1 MQHFLTNDFLLTTA
15 TAKTLYHTY
24 AEQLP
29 IIDYHCHLSPR
40 EIAEDKHY
48 ANITEVWLYG
58 DHYKWR
64 AMRSCGVDEK
74 YITGDAS
81 DYEKFRAWC
90 SIMPRLIGNP
100 LYHWSHLELRRYFDC
115 DLILNESN
123 CDAIWA
129 LTAERLQSPDMSARA
144 LITRSRVAVVCTTD
158 DPADSLDYHRQLAAE
173 GFPTQVLPTFRPDAA
188 LNLDK
193 KGYADYIR
201 RLGEAN
207 GIAITDLETLK
218 AAMVTA
224 LDRFAAAGCRVAD
237 HGISDALTFTVPNEY
252 AADDILRRALA
263 ADGKGITPEEC
274 TMFRSQMM
282 RFFGQQ
288 YVARGMVMQL
298 HMGVLRNPN
307 TAMFKKLGP
316 DSGFDTVYGPSYI
329 PALSALLNYLHEAD
343 ALPRTV
349 LYAINATDNAAI
361 GTLCGTFCVGDGS
374 GLPRVTQGSAWW
386 FNDHIDG
393 MRDQLRSYAAL
404 SALGNHLGMLTDSR
418 SFLSYPRHEY
428 FRRILCAQLGEWVE
442 AGQYPADYDA
452 LAQLVMDICFNN
464 TKNYFGFAL

>member
-1 MQHFLTNDFLLTTA
+1 MQQFITNDFLLTTS

-24 AEQLP
+24 AETLP

-40 EIAEDKHY
+40 EIAENKQY

-90 SIMPRLIGNP
+90 GIMPKLVGNP

-115 DLILNESN
+115 DLILNEDN

-129 LTAERLQSPDMSARA
+129 LTAEKLQSPDMTAQA
-144 LITRSRVAVVCTTD
+144 LITRSHVAIVCTTD
-158 DPADSLDYHRQLAAE
+158 DPADSLEYHKQIADSN
-173 GFPTQVLPTFRPDAA
+173 FTTQVLPTFRPDAA
-188 LNLDK
+188 LNIDK
-193 KGYADYIR
+193 RGITAYIKC
-201 RLGEAN
+201 LGEAN
-207 GIAITDLETLK
+207 DVDITDYESLK
-218 AAMVTA
+218 VAMTVA
-224 LDRFAAAGCRVAD
+224 LDRFTAAGCRVAD
-237 HGISDALTFTVPNEY
+237 HGISDALTFAVPNEY
-252 AADDILRRALA
+252 AAGEIFKKALA
-263 ADGKGITPEEC
+263 NDGKGMTPEEM
-274 TMFRSQMM
+274 TLFRSQMF

-288 YVARGMVMQL
+288 YVARGMAMQL

-307 TAMFKKLGP
+307 TEMFQKLGP
-316 DSGFDTVYGPSYI
+316 DSGFDTIYGPSYI
-329 PALSALLNYLHEAD
+329 PALAALLNYLNEAD

-349 LYAINATDNAAI
+349 LYPINPTDNAAI
-361 GTLCGTFCVGDGS
+361 GTLCGTFCVGDGT
-374 GLPRVTQGSAWW
+374 GVPRVTQGSAWW

-393 MRDQLRSYAAL
+393 MRTQIRSYAAL

-452 LAQLVMDICFNN
+452 LAQLVIDICYNN
-464 TKNYFGFAL
+464 TKKYFGFDI